1 MSAMNRVIRN
11 NSTPRVLG
19 FTPGTG
25 NIGVNKTD
33 SADELRKLTGSE

>member
-1 MSAMNRVIRN
+1 MSPMNTVIRN

-19 FTPGTG
+19 FTPATW

-33 SADELRKLTGSE
+33 AADELRKLSGWE